1 MYDLV
6 IIGAG
11 PAGLTSGLYA
21 ARYKLNTIILEKMVP
36 GGQIMLSERIENFP
50 GFPGGIYTYELIERI
65 KKQLDELGVVIET
78 EEALDII
85 PSDNIQEPVY
95 SVVGKYKSY
104 QTKTIIISTGGTWKK
119 LGVKGEERFLARGVS
134 YCGTCDGPLFK
145 EKDVVVVGGGNS
157 AIEEAI
163 FLSRYASKVMVVHRR
178 QQLRASEI
186 LQEQALRNPKISFIL
201 DSVIEEITGENKVEG
216 VKIKNVKTNQ
226 LSDLSCQGVFI
237 FVGIEPNTGF
247 VKKVLNTD
255 EGGFIITA
263 QDLSTSRPGIYAC
276 GDCIKKSLYQVINAC
291 GEGAVAS
298 DSAHKYILNK
308 K

>member
-1 MYDLV
+1 MYDIV